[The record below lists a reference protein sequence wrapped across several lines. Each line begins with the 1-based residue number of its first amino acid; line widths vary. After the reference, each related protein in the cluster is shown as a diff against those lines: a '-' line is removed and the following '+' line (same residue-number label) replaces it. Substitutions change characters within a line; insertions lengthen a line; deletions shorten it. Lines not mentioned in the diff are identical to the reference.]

1 MGKTK
6 VINEIAEEMANNFLE
21 TIQDSVGW
29 AVEGTEIDLLSG
41 DDFYFACQAVVSRT
55 IEILNERVNEKV

>member
-6 VINEIAEEMANNFLE
+6 VINEIAEEMADNFLE
-21 TIQDSVGW
+21 TIQDSIGW

-41 DDFYFACQAVVSRT
+41 DDFYFACQAIIDRT
-55 IEILNERVNEKV
+55 VEILSERIKEKV

>member
-21 TIQDSVGW
+21 TVQDSVGW

-41 DDFYFACQAVVSRT
+41 DDFYFACQAIVNRT
-55 IEILNERVNEKV
+55 VEILNERVNEKV

>member
-21 TIQDSVGW
+21 TVQDSVGW
-29 AVEGTEIDLLSG
+29 AVEGTETDLLSG
-41 DDFYFACQAVVSRT
+41 DDFYFACQAIVNRT
-55 IEILNERVNEKV
+55 VEILNERVNEKV